1 MLNCSLLSVTS
12 PWALSFQLLIWMP
25 LEVVVIAQRS
35 TEMEGNKDSSK
46 KHFCTYDGMCR
57 RIYTNIKSP
66 DVFLKKKMIRTVCSA
81 LTEVF
86 KNSCQLFSE
95 HREESKENT

>member
-1 MLNCSLLSVTS
+1 
-12 PWALSFQLLIWMP
+12 MP

-57 RIYTNIKSP
+57 RIYANIKSP